1 MNVLSID
8 PGTTH
13 SAFTLY
19 SETDV
24 QKRVVRW
31 GKLENY
37 ELLNAIMAGE
47 FTGCYHASSIEQI
60 ACYGMA
66 VGKEVFATAFWT
78 GKFILALA
86 MKSGSY
92 FRGHEPL
99 LIERREVKIH
109 LCNSMKAKD
118 GNIRQ
123 AVIDLLGPQ
132 GCKKSPGPTYGVS
145 GDGWAS
151 LALAITTA
159 HKINS
164 TAAAL

>member
-1 MNVLSID
+1 MLIFSID
-8 PGTTH
+8 PGTDL

-19 SETDV
+19 CSAEKKVV
-24 QKRVVRW
+24 QWAKLPNEDLLCAILNHEFHYSAASVERV
-31 GKLENY
+31 
-37 ELLNAIMAGE
+37 
-47 FTGCYHASSIEQI
+47 

-66 VGKEVFATAFWT
+66 VGKEVFSTCFWT
-78 GKFILALA
+78 GKFLLALA
-86 MKSGSY
+86 MKSGEY

-123 AVIDLLGPQ
+123 AVIDLIGPQ
-132 GCKKSPGPTYGVS
+132 GSKRQPGPTYGVA